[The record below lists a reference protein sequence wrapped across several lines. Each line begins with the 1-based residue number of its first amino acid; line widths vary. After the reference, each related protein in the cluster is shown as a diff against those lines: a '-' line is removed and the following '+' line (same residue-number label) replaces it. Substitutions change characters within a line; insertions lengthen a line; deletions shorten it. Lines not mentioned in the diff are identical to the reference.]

1 MKNNLFR
8 VGVIVFSLIMISVSF
23 SGCKSKQKLTQNR
36 DGSASGSYE
45 QRIEQAK
52 RDLLTIINDQGSMSL
67 DEKEYRL
74 NAIKKQNFPDQEVKD
89 LIVRADEVLD
99 VFRTERDIQA
109 KKESENQEQFVF
121 RKSILDGFKAVANAN
136 SYTQANVQITKA
148 LKIYAASDVPVL
160 IVISQ
165 ENGAKD
171 YDRPTTIKKYLEYL
185 KDVKKFDKDIES
197 FVLDNNGKITEI
209 ELIKK

>member
-1 MKNNLFR
+1 MKINLFKL
-8 VGVIVFSLIMISVSF
+8 GVILFSFVIFSVSF
-23 SGCKSKQKLTQNR
+23 TGCKSKQKVAQDSSTTSAQN
-36 DGSASGSYE
+36 
-45 QRIEQAK
+45 QKIEQAK
-52 RDLLTIINDQGSMSL
+52 RDLLSIINDQGSMSL

-74 NAIKKQNFPDQEVKD
+74 NSIKNQNFTDQEVKD
-89 LIVRADEVLD
+89 LIIRADEVIDAL
-99 VFRTERDIQA
+99 RSERDVQMQ
-109 KKESENQEQFVF
+109 KDNETQKEFVL

-136 SYTQANVQITKA
+136 GFAQANVQISNA

-160 IVISQ
+160 IIISQ

-197 FVLDNNGKITEI
+197 FMLDNNGKITEI

>member
-1 MKNNLFR
+1 MKNNLFK
-8 VGVIVFSLIMISVSF
+8 VGVIVFSLIMFSVSF
-23 SGCKSKQKLTQNR
+23 TGCKSKQKLTQNP
-36 DGSASGSYE
+36 DGSAFGSYE

-89 LIVRADEVLD
+89 LIIRADEVLD
-99 VFRTERDIQA
+99 VFRAEREVQTQ
-109 KKESENQEQFVF
+109 KENENQQDYIF

-136 SYTQANVQITKA
+136 SFTQANVQIQKA

-160 IVISQ
+160 IIISQ

-185 KDVKKFDKDIES
+185 KDVRKFDKNIES
-197 FVLDNNGKITEI
+197 FMLDNNGKITEI

>member
-1 MKNNLFR
+1 MKNNLFK

-23 SGCKSKQKLTQNR
+23 SGCKSKQKLTQNP
-36 DGSASGSYE
+36 DGSTSGSYE

-52 RDLLTIINDQGSMSL
+52 RDLLAIINDQGSMSL

-121 RKSILDGFKAVANAN
+121 RKSILDGFRAVANAN
-136 SYTQANVQITKA
+136 SFTQANVQIKKA

-160 IVISQ
+160 IIISQ
-165 ENGAKD
+165 ENGVKD

-185 KDVKKFDKDIES
+185 KDIKKFDKDIES